1 MLPGLSGCTGE
12 LEISGEIIFGERTA
26 DLTEDLERGD
36 GACPGIGILQERWE
50 GLTGMRVRDGPAQ
63 RSPEPLDTMG
73 LGSIGGRV
81 DQHQLPPLRVYH
93 W

>member
-1 MLPGLSGCTGE
+1 MGKRLVIDEVGVSEG
-12 LEISGEIIFGERTA
+12 TA
-26 DLTEDLERGD
+26 DLMENLSWGD

-81 DQHQLPPLRVYH
+81 DQHQLPPSVSTIGETD
-93 W
+93 